1 MQPQLMI
8 IRQIKELSA
17 RYFSDTITL
26 RRYLHQYPELSF
38 QEANTADFISRKLQE
53 YGIPHQKDVSGHG
66 IVALIE
72 GRNPQE
78 QCIGLRADM
87 DALPIEEKASH
98 KYVSLNK
105 GVMHACGHD
114 AHTAMLLVA
123 GRILNDLK
131 NHFNGSVKLL
141 FQPAEEK
148 LPGGALGMI
157 EAGVLQTPDVLSLTG
172 QHVLPTLEA
181 GKVGFRTGA
190 FMAST
195 DEITIHIIGNGG
207 HAAMPDQINDTVL
220 IASQV
225 VVALQQIASRMA
237 PPLIPTV
244 LSFGR
249 MIADGAHNIIPAE
262 VLIQGTFRTFDETW
276 RAKAKELIR
285 QIATH
290 TAAASG
296 AKAVV
301 EIQDGYPVL
310 MNDQKLTLA
319 AIEAAK
325 EFLGKENVILIDQ
338 RMTAEDFAWY
348 THHVPSC
355 FYRIGTGN
363 ASKGISAGLHTPH
376 FDIDEAMLEH
386 GSGLLAWMAISQLAE

>member
-1 MQPQLMI
+1 MI
-8 IRQIKELSA
+8 LRQIKELSA
-17 RYFSDTITL
+17 RYFSDTVTL
-26 RRYLHQYPELSF
+26 RRYLHQHPELSF
-38 QEANTADFISRKLQE
+38 HEANTAALVSRKLQE

-66 IVALIE
+66 LVALIE

-78 QCIGLRADM
+78 QCVGLRADL
-87 DALPIEEKASH
+87 DALPIDEQASH
-98 KYVSLNK
+98 SYISLNK

-114 AHTAMLLVA
+114 AHTAMLLSA

-131 NHFNGSVKLL
+131 KHFTGSVKLL

-157 EAGVLQTPDVLSLTG
+157 EAGVLHNPDVLALTG
-172 QHVLPTLEA
+172 QHVLPTLDA

-195 DEITIHIIGNGG
+195 DEITILIRGKGG

-225 VVALQQIASRMA
+225 VVALQQIVSRMA
-237 PPLIPTV
+237 PPLVPTV

-249 MIADGAHNIIPAE
+249 MIANGAYNIIPDE
-262 VLIQGTFRTFDETW
+262 VLIQGTFRTFDESW
-276 RAKAKELIR
+276 RAKAKEHIR

-290 TAAASG
+290 TAAAAG
-296 AKAVV
+296 ANAVV

-310 MNDQKLTLA
+310 INDKKVTLA

-325 EFLGKENVILIDQ
+325 AYLGEENVILIDQ

-348 THHVPSC
+348 THAVPSC
-355 FYRIGTGN
+355 FYRIGTAN
-363 ASKGISAGLHTPH
+363 ASKGISSGLHTPQ

-386 GSGLLAWMAISQLAE
+386 GSGLMAWIAISQLAE